1 MQHVNDVLMKKDTRQ
16 KILSAASALFL
27 KGGTNA
33 LSVRAIADGAGMSTI
48 GIYSHFKG
56 KQGILDALYIE
67 GFELVE
73 QAMKAAQGGT
83 ASERVINAC
92 ERILAFSESNAAHY
106 HLIFASN
113 LKDYTP
119 SDEAIEAGKKAFI
132 TLTKLTAALIKKDL
146 LIEQKQDLAMQI
158 WALNHG
164 YISLNQHEISKRIE
178 WNNWKDRALRAI
190 QLHVNALEASYE

>member
-1 MQHVNDVLMKKDTRQ
+1 MKKDTRE
-16 KILSAASALFL
+16 KILDAASAPFL

-33 LSVRAIADGAGMSTI
+33 LSVRAIAKGAGMSTI

-56 KQGILDALYIE
+56 KQGISDALYIE

-73 QAMKAAQGGT
+73 REMLAADGNT
-83 ASERVINAC
+83 AAEKVINGC
-92 ERILAFSESNAAHY
+92 ERILTFSETHAAHY
-106 HLIFASN
+106 RLIFASN

-119 SDEAIEAGKKAFI
+119 SDEAIEAGEKAFI

-146 LIEQKQDLAMQI
+146 SVEEKQDVAMQV

-164 YISLNQHEISKRIE
+164 YITLNQHEISNRIT
-178 WNNWKDRALRAI
+178 WNNWKERALQAI
-190 QLHVNALEASYE
+190 RLHVYALVATQ

>member
-1 MQHVNDVLMKKDTRQ
+1 MKKDTRQ
-16 KILSAASALFL
+16 TILDAASALFL

-73 QAMKAAQGGT
+73 REMLAADGNT
-83 ASERVINAC
+83 AAEKVINGC
-92 ERILAFSESNAAHY
+92 ERILSFSEAYTAHY
-106 HLIFASN
+106 QLIFSSN

-119 SDEAIEAGKKAFI
+119 CDDAAEVSEKVFNTFT
-132 TLTKLTAALIKKDL
+132 TLTTTLIKKDL
-146 LIEQKQDLAMQI
+146 STDDKQNMAMQL
-158 WALNHG
+158 WALSHG
-164 YISLNQHEISKRIE
+164 YITLSQHNISNRLADS
-178 WNNWKDRALRAI
+178 NWKERALQAI
-190 QLHVNALEASYE
+190 RLHVYALVATQ